1 MNAKDIR
8 VGQIIA
14 RRRNGQ
20 GPRRAMLVERIEQP
34 RGRSAVYYLRG
45 RSARIGDLVVTG
57 FRETSMMVIEGLDVV
72 ELLRDEPEVTET
84 MRERRAATRAR
95 MAADFTERWD
105 AAPERVREHKY
116 GRTARECADRGEYHR
131 GRAWLAEADKSVT
144 AEMQDE
150 ARARAAVTPRF
161 PEGTPEHTAYTAA
174 LRAELA
180 RWTAGEAAT
189 TPTPE
194 YREWQRVTGRTPDTT
209 GDTTGDAFVRYLRA
223 SGADTTI
230 VEPRRDCSDPDCAAL
245 ATMEGAPLM
254 PAYRVMLRR
263 GLGTTHLSRDGWE
276 ALCGGRVEGSPGRP
290 HLTEVDCLTCLDAY
304 TEASR
309 KASLTY

>member
-1 MNAKDIR
+1 MNVKDIR
-8 VGQIIA
+8 AGQIIA
-14 RRRNGQ
+14 RKCNGR
-20 GPRRAMLVERIEQP
+20 GPRRAMLVEQIEQTRP
-34 RGRSAVYYLRG
+34 GSNIYYLRG
-45 RSARIGDLVVTG
+45 RSARISDLAVTG
-57 FRETSMMVIEGLDVV
+57 CREASMMIVADLDVV
-72 ELLRDEPEVTET
+72 ELLRDAPEVTET
-84 MRERRAATRAR
+84 VRERQAATRER

-105 AAPERVREHKY
+105 ATTDRVREHKY

-131 GRAWLAEADKSVT
+131 AMAWLAEADKSVT

-150 ARARAAVTPRF
+150 ARTRAIQPRF
-161 PEGTPEHTAYTAA
+161 PEGTPEHTAYAAA

-189 TPTPE
+189 TLTPE
-194 YREWQRVTGRTPDTT
+194 YREWQRITSRPEDII
-209 GDTTGDAFVRYLRA
+209 GDATGNTFAAYLRA

-290 HLTEVDCLTCLDAY
+290 HLTEVDCLTCLDLY

-309 KASLTY
+309 KAVA

>member
-20 GPRRAMLVERIEQP
+20 GPRRAVLVERIEQT
-34 RGRSAVYYLRG
+34 RAGGNVYYLRG
-45 RSARIGDLVVTG
+45 RSARISDLVVTG
-57 FRETSMMVIEGLDVV
+57 CREGSMMIHADLDEV
-72 ELLRDEPEVTET
+72 ELLQDAPEVTEA
-84 MRERRAATRAR
+84 MRERQEATRTR

-105 AAPERVREHKY
+105 ATTARVREHRY
-116 GRTARECADRGEYHR
+116 GRTARECADRGDHHR
-131 GRAWLAEADKSVT
+131 AMAWLAEADKSVT

-150 ARARAAVTPRF
+150 ARARAITPQF

-174 LRAELA
+174 LKAELA
-180 RWTAGEAAT
+180 RWTAGEVAT

-194 YREWQRVTGRTPDTT
+194 YREWQRITPHP
-209 GDTTGDAFVRYLRA
+209 GDAYFRAEPEEPTFAAYLQA
-223 SGADTTI
+223 SGADTIT
-230 VEPRRDCSDPDCAAL
+230 PRTDCSDPDCAAL
-245 ATMEGAPLM
+245 ATMEGAPLL

-263 GLGTTHLSRDGWE
+263 GLGTTHLSRDGWA

-304 TEASR
+304 ADATRQAI
-309 KASLTY
+309 A